1 MPAIIHPKIGMFTY
15 GLPSSRG
22 GVYLRCCHLPAVL
35 WDVYLRCFSP
45 TLGGSGLCIPP
56 VAPADVPAMY
66 RPLIGT
72 STCGAKIYHIEPDTA
87 RSPIVSARRKG
98 AKVTPR
104 PQRYTEQKETDRRA
118 RCGGTIEVGAMYGDC
133 KRKRVGE
140 DFSAFVHTKTAKAF
154 GNY

>member
-1 MPAIIHPKIGMFTY
+1 MPALFF
-15 GLPSSRG
+15 
-22 GVYLRCCHLPAVL
+22 VYLRCCGY
-35 WDVYLRCFSP
+35 VYLRWYRLHGGCTFEYTS
-45 TLGGSGLCIPP
+45 GGSCGRACNVPP
-56 VAPADVPAMY
+56 I
-66 RPLIGT
+66 IGT

-87 RSPIVSARRKG
+87 RSPRVSARRKG

-104 PQRYTEQKETDRRA
+104 PQRNTEQMETDRRA

-133 KRKRVGE
+133 KRKRVGK